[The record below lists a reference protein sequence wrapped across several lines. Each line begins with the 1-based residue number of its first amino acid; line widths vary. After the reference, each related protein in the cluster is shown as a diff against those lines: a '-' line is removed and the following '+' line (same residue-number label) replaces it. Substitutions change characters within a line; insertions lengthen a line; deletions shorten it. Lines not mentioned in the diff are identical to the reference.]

1 MIKNPILITGAA
13 RSGTSMTAG
22 VINLCGAWG
31 GELAKA
37 TPYNKKG
44 MYENRA
50 IVNEMVKPLLIA
62 VGADPMGQKPLPNI
76 RDFEEI
82 DSVQWRE
89 KFIKIMKSQGY
100 NGEEDI
106 MMYKGAKICLMWTLW
121 DRAFPNAKWIIVRRR
136 SEDIISSC
144 MKTGFMSKYKDR
156 NGWLLWVREHVKRF
170 KEMYENRLD
179 VREVFPQE
187 MIDGNYIEMESTI
200 KWLGLEWKEQMVKD
214 FISPELWNKETI

>member
-1 MIKNPILITGAA
+1 MKNPILITGAA

-50 IVNEMVKPLLIA
+50 IVNEMVKPLLIT

-106 MMYKGAKICLMWTLW
+106 
-121 DRAFPNAKWIIVRRR
+121 
-136 SEDIISSC
+136 ISSC

-156 NGWLLWVREHVKRF
+156 NGWLGWVREHVKRF
-170 KEMYENRLD
+170 KEMYENKLNI
-179 VREVFPQE
+179 REVFPQE
-187 MIDGNYIEMESTI
+187 MIDGNYIDIESI
-200 KWLGLEWKEQMVKD
+200 IEWLGLEWKEQTVKD

>member
-44 MYENRA
+44 MYENRV

-100 NGEEDI
+100 KDHDI
-106 MMYKGAKICLMWTLW
+106 MMYKGAKMCLMWNLW

-170 KEMYENRLD
+170 REMYENRLD

-200 KWLGLEWKEQMVKD
+200 KWLGLEWKEQTVKD
-214 FISPELWNKETI
+214 FISPDLWNKETI

>member
-44 MYENRA
+44 MYENRV

-100 NGEEDI
+100 KDHDI
-106 MMYKGAKICLMWTLW
+106 MMYKGAKMCLMWNLW

-200 KWLGLEWKEQMVKD
+200 KWLGLEWKEQTVKD
-214 FISPELWNKETI
+214 FISPDLWNKETI